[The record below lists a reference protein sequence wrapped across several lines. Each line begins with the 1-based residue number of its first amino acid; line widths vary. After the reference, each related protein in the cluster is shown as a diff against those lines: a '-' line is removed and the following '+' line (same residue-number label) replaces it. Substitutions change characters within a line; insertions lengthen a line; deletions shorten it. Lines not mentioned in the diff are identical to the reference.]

1 MKRPPTDAFSISLGL
16 LILRLGI
23 GGYML
28 THGVGKLQM
37 LIDGKATDFPDPI
50 GVGGPISL
58 VLVTVAEFLC
68 AILVM
73 AGLYTRVAALPVV
86 IAMTVAAFVVH
97 GGDPWT
103 MQAAATA
110 FAAGEA
116 SSWSS
121 KEPALLYLLVFLSLA
136 STGAGG
142 LSIDSWRERR
152 RWDRR

>member
-1 MKRPPTDAFSISLGL
+1 MQPPQTSFPISVGL

-37 LIDGKATDFPDPI
+37 LLGGGAASFPDPI
-50 GVGGPISL
+50 GLGGTASL

-73 AGLYTRVAALPVV
+73 VGLYTRWAAAPVV
-86 IAMTVAAFVVH
+86 VAMVVAAFFAH
-97 GGDPWT
+97 GSDPWT
-103 MQAAATA
+103 MQAAAKA

-116 SSWSS
+116 ESWSS
-121 KEPALLYLLVFLSLA
+121 KEPALLYLVSFLALMF
-136 STGAGG
+136 TGAGA
-142 LSIDSWRERR
+142 LSVDGWIGRR